1 MKMTINFT
9 DAKEFG
15 AFLPAGKHTV
25 KIKAIKAESTKNG
38 YPQVHITFADKDDRE
53 FTHYQ
58 SADFEQDWVRNWFYN
73 FCKNAGLKVEKT
85 NFTFDT
91 NDLIGKPL
99 FVDIQR
105 EYNDYS
111 DKFVNRLKYTAKFEK
126 EKADNWNEEYPISP
140 EEQAHKAKESNN
152 NTQSTNPFAQPAATD
167 NPFAQATTDTA
178 DSTEDYPF

>member
-1 MKMTINFT
+1 MKISMNFT
-9 DAKEFG
+9 NAKEFG

-25 KIKAIKAESTKNG
+25 KIKEVKPATTKNG
-38 YPQVHITFADKDDRE
+38 HPQIHITFKDKDDRE

-58 SADFEQDWVRNWFYN
+58 NSDFSQQWVIDWFYN
-73 FCKNAGLKVEKT
+73 FCKNAGLPVVKSAFEL
-85 NFTFDT
+85 DT

-105 EYNDYS
+105 EYDDYS
-111 DKFVNRLKYTAKFEK
+111 DKYKNKLKYTAKYEAS
-126 EKADNWNEEYPISP
+126 KADNWNEEYPISP

-152 NTQSTNPFAQPAATD
+152 NAQSTNPFAQPAATD